1 MEAVV
6 AVLSSTVSLCVVVS
20 ILVIAVV
27 IAIIVFGMT
36 LKGIKNSLGY
46 CQTTIE
52 DMSEDIQNVAR
63 ASKRI
68 ERMSD
73 AVNQRTKAHLIT
85 KDVKNIKSH
94 NTNNKSKTNNIK
106 QSVNNKKGGNK
117 NAYLFKSVKK
127 TTDYNFADNSVD
139 YN

>member
-6 AVLSSTVSLCVVVS
+6 AVLSSTVSLCVIVS

-27 IAIIVFGMT
+27 IAIIVFGVT

-46 CQTTIE
+46 CQTAIE

-73 AVNQRTKAHLIT
+73 AVNQRTKAHLIA
-85 KDVKNIKSH
+85 KDVKNSKSQ
-94 NTNNKSKTNNIK
+94 NTNNKSKSNNIK
-106 QSVNNKKGGNK
+106 QSANKKGGNK

-127 TTDYNFADNSVD
+127 TTDYSFADNSVD

>member
-6 AVLSSTVSLCVVVS
+6 AVLSSTVSLCIIVS
-20 ILVIAVV
+20 VLVIAVIV
-27 IAIIVFGMT
+27 AIIVFGIT

-46 CQTTIE
+46 CQTSIE
-52 DMSEDIQNVAR
+52 DITEDIQNVAR

-73 AVNQRTKAHLIT
+73 AVNQRTKAHLIS
-85 KDVKNIKSH
+85 KDVKNTKSQ
-94 NTNNKSKTNNIK
+94 NTNNKSKTKNIK

-127 TTDYNFADNSVD
+127 TTDYSFTDNSVD
-139 YN
+139 YD